1 MEGKSQS
8 STHGEEFSRVL
19 SKKDIFVLA
28 FGAMVGW
35 GWIIQ
40 SGYWI
45 DEGGVTGSILA
56 FVLGGSMVA
65 VVGLVYGELASA
77 MPFVGGEHVY
87 SMRALGPLGS
97 FVCTWSLILGYV
109 GVVVFEVVALPSALA
124 YIVPNFNA
132 IPLYT
137 VAGETVYGTWVLVGG
152 TGAIVMTY
160 LNYRG
165 VRPAAQFQSILTLV
179 ISLAGVTL
187 AIGAVANGQAPQTPP
202 FAGAGMAGVFT
213 VAIMTPF
220 MFVGFDV
227 IPQAA
232 GEADV
237 SPKFLGL
244 FIAVSVSVAAA
255 FYILV
260 IWASGQAMP
269 GPALVESPLPAAA
282 AMEALFDSAL
292 VGRIMALA
300 GLAGIM
306 TSWNAFMLG
315 ASRATYAL
323 AESGML
329 PSSLA
334 AVHPEYET
342 PSVALGLIGGLSM
355 FSPLFGE
362 QMLVW
367 IVNAGGLGIVVA
379 WVLVVVSFF
388 VLRYRE
394 PEMDRPLELPF
405 GYGVGA
411 VALGLTLFFVTL
423 YLPGSA
429 SALSW
434 PFEWGIVLVWVVLGA
449 GMYACSD
456 GEVSDNA
463 ATPESG
469 PELLDD

>member
-1 MEGKSQS
+1 MQRKGHSNK
-8 STHGEEFSRVL
+8 HGEDFSRVL

-56 FVLGGSMVA
+56 FVLGGLMVA
-65 VVGLVYGELASA
+65 VVGLIYGELASA
-77 MPFVGGEHVY
+77 MPYVGGEHIY
-87 SMRALGPLGS
+87 SMRALGPVGS
-97 FVCTWSLILGYV
+97 FVCTWSLILGYL
-109 GVVVFEVVALPSALA
+109 GVVVFEVVALPSAMA

-132 IPLYT
+132 LPLYT
-137 VAGETVYGTWVLVGG
+137 VAGETVYGTWVLVGS

-165 VRPAAQFQSILTLV
+165 VRPAAQFQTILTLV
-179 ISLAGVTL
+179 IALAGVTL
-187 AIGAVANGQAPQTPP
+187 AVGAFTNGQSPQTPP
-202 FAGAGMAGVFT
+202 FAGAGLGGVFT

-227 IPQAA
+227 IPQTA

-237 SPKFLGL
+237 TPKLLGL
-244 FIAVSVSVAAA
+244 LIAVSVSFAAV

-282 AMEALFDSAL
+282 AMEALFDSATI
-292 VGRIMALA
+292 GRIMALA
-300 GLAGIM
+300 GLAGIL
-306 TSWNAFMLG
+306 TSWNAFLLG

-334 AVHPEYET
+334 SVHAGYQT
-342 PSVALGLIGGLSM
+342 PSTALFLIGGLSV
-355 FSPLFGE
+355 FSPFFGE
-362 QMLVW
+362 QMLIW
-367 IVNAGGLGIVVA
+367 IVNAGGFGIVVA

-405 GYGVGA
+405 GYAIGA

-423 YLPGSA
+423 YLPGAA
-429 SALSW
+429 SALQW
-434 PFEWGIVLVWVVLGA
+434 PYEWGIVLAWVALGV
-449 GMYACSD
+449 GMFALSD
-456 GEVSDNA
+456 GETEST
-463 ATPESG
+463 TPEVSTES
-469 PELLDD
+469 ELD